1 MLAPVPE
8 SAFAAQK
15 HNLRTVAPR
24 YQATARATELCRSA
38 TPAEQSS
45 AFVRS
50 VYVVARVNT
59 HVVARLV
66 ALYHAFLPLSPF
78 DRRGS
83 AERLFASRRASDVS
97 RSTNVKEQFREAE
110 LVIAIK
116 YASKKLRAFDGR
128 ISKI

>member
-8 SAFAAQK
+8 SAFAAQN

-66 ALYHAFLPLSPF
+66 ALYPTHSYPFLLSIGVDQLDACSP
-78 DRRGS
+78 RVVRVM
-83 AERLFASRRASDVS
+83 SRV
-97 RSTNVKEQFREAE
+97 
-110 LVIAIK
+110 
-116 YASKKLRAFDGR
+116 LRM
-128 ISKI
+128 

>member
-1 MLAPVPE
+1 MLAPIPE

-59 HVVARLV
+59 HVVATRSSIPRTPISFSFRSTWISWNAGRL
-66 ALYHAFLPLSPF
+66 LDP
-78 DRRGS
+78 
-83 AERLFASRRASDVS
+83 SRHSSDVL
-97 RSTNVKEQFREAE
+97 RSANVKKQFGEAE
-110 LVIAIK
+110 
-116 YASKKLRAFDGR
+116 
-128 ISKI
+128 